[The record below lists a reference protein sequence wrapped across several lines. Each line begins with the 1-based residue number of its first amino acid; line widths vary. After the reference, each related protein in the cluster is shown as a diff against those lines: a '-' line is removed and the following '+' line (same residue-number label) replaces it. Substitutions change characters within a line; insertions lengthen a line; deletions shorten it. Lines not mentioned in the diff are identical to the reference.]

1 MKKLWVFILLPLLIF
16 SCKQKQDTGLL
27 EENSSMEFSAGELP
41 QRKKVNSKSA
51 KILNGWVEYNA
62 FEDSFDAVYNA
73 TNREDLILTIDDLL
87 EKHKKWYSSAYP
99 VQFDK
104 AQIRSRQKVLRTYLL
119 KVKSSLDYR
128 TDFQE
133 ATIEMIDA
141 YNALRN
147 QFDVIVNSTLDP
159 KLLSDEE

>member
-1 MKKLWVFILLPLLIF
+1 MLLPLLIF

-27 EENSSMEFSAGELP
+27 EDNSELGFNVDELP
-41 QRKKVNSKSA
+41 ERYRVNSKSA
-51 KILNGWVEYNA
+51 AILRSWVEYNA
-62 FEDSFDAVYNA
+62 FETSFDALYNA
-73 TNREDLILTIDDLL
+73 TNREDLILTIDNLID
-87 EKHKKWYSSAYP
+87 KHKKWYNSTYP
-99 VQFDK
+99 DQFDK

-128 TDFQE
+128 TDYQ
-133 ATIEMIDA
+133 AAIIEMVDS

-147 QFDVIVNSTLDP
+147 QFDVMVNSTLDP